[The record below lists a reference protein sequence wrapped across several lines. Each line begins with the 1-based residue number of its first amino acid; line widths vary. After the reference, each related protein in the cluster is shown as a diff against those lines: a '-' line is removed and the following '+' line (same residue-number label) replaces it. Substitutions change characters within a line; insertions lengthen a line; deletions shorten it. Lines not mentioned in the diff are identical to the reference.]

1 MIKLIE
7 SVPKDICI
15 AVSGGVD
22 SMAALDFLRRTRNV
36 TVLHYNHGTGEY
48 ADNAMGLV
56 KDYCEACSI
65 DYAIA
70 ENTEVMPKGV
80 SAEAWWREKRY
91 SWFESETDFPI
102 VTAHHLDDAVENW
115 IFTSLNGNPALIPS
129 KRDQYIRPFLSTS
142 KEDLI
147 DWCNRKKVPYLE
159 DPSNESTKHRRNY
172 IRHVMMPHV
181 ENINPGIKKVI
192 RKKLIEREN
201 LSKSVL

>member
-1 MIKLIE
+1 MIRILKKIPRK
-7 SVPKDICI
+7 VTVAC
-15 AVSGGVD
+15 SGGVD

-48 ADNAMGLV
+48 ADKATNLV
-56 KDYCEACSI
+56 KEYCENVSI

-70 ENTEVMPKGV
+70 EIGEPMPKGV

-91 SWFESETDFPI
+91 KWFESETDYPI

-115 IFTSLNGNPALIPS
+115 IFTSLNGNPMLIPE
-129 KRDQYIRPFLSTS
+129 KRDQYIRPFLSTD
-142 KEDLI
+142 KKDLV
-147 DWCNRKKVPYLE
+147 DWCTRKSVPFLT
-159 DPSNESTKHRRNY
+159 DPSNQNTKYRRNY

-192 RKKLIEREN
+192 RKKILE
-201 LSKSVL
+201 KVK